1 MKTIDSTITSSELRP
16 GRRLRAAA
24 VSEKRVTFRLSP
36 HEKEILDDYCWRYE
50 CSMSDVIRDALDILG
65 VVPNWK

>member
-1 MKTIDSTITSSELRP
+1 MMTMTSSHMKAGRP
-16 GRRLRAAA
+16 MRADD
-24 VSEKRVTFRLSP
+24 VSEKRVSFRLSP